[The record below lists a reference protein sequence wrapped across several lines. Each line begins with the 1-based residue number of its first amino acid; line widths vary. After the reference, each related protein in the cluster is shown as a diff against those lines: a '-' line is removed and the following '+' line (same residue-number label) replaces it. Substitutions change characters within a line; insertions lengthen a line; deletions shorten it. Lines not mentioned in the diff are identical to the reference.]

1 MSLKGPEVSKRHR
14 VSKKNRVS
22 RQNPAPNKN
31 LAKVDLDMARVLIV
45 EDNALIACDLHAIVD
60 GAGHAVVGVATTVR
74 EARALLGHCDAAL
87 LDVDVRDGK
96 TFELA
101 ASLAGSA
108 RHFMFVTG
116 SLPQDLPQ
124 GLKNATFLQKPYR
137 ESDICRWL
145 NRLHPEDATLVP
157 AMYGPSQTSPLSA

>member
-1 MSLKGPEVSKRHR
+1 MKPPSK
-14 VSKKNRVS
+14 VKIE
-22 RQNPAPNKN
+22 
-31 LAKVDLDMARVLIV
+31 KVRINMARVLIV

-60 GAGHAVVGVATTVR
+60 NAGHMVVGLATTLT
-74 EARALLGHCDAAL
+74 EARALLDRCDAAL

-101 ASLAGSA
+101 AALARSE

-116 SLPQDLPQ
+116 SLPQDLPP

-137 ESDICRWL
+137 ETDICRWL
-145 NRLHPEDATLVP
+145 KRLDLTNATLVP
-157 AMYGPSQTSPLSA
+157 TMCGPSTASPLSA